1 MQEDNTDQPA
11 FHAGFPNAAAEAA
24 DVPLDLNQLVV
35 RHPTSTFYLRVG
47 SNSWEGLGVNQGD
60 ILVIDRALEPK
71 PSDLAVVTDGEGFGL
86 TTIPASKHL
95 SGDEIDI
102 WGVVAWVIHQQR
114 KGGK

>member
-1 MQEDNTDQPA
+1 
-11 FHAGFPNAAAEAA
+11 
-24 DVPLDLNQLVV
+24 
-35 RHPTSTFYLRVG
+35 
-47 SNSWEGLGVNQGD
+47 
-60 ILVIDRALEPK
+60 VIDRALEPK